1 LHGGEHFSVFGRG
14 NLTDQ
19 RRLVPLPFGNGH
31 AIVMMGKGSLTPGVP
46 CKS

>member
-19 RRLVPLPFGNGH
+19 GQLVPLPFGKWH
-31 AIVMMGKGSLTPGVP
+31 AIVMMVKSSLTPGVP